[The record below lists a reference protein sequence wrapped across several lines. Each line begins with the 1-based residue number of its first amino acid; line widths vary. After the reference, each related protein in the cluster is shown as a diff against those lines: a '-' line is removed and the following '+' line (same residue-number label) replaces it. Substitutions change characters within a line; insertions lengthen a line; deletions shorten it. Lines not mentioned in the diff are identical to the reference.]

1 MRDPNRLYSFY
12 DELQAIHME
21 KFPDLRFGQLMSG
34 FIYWCIHTKRIDI
47 FNLEESEFIELFKE
61 FSYEKIN

>member
-21 KFPDLRFGQLMSG
+21 KFPDLRFGQLMYG
-34 FIYWCIHTKRIDI
+34 FVYWCMNTKKNDT
-47 FNLEESEFIELFKE
+47 FDLEDSEYMELFKE
-61 FSYEKIN
+61 FANEKTR